1 LFLVTFYL
9 LFLCQSFALNQR
21 TRACVPT
28 VAPLVAN
35 GFLFTRPYSLIK
47 THPLIKGIRA
57 QQENFTATKGA
68 TVGIQTR
75 GGKTKTV

>member
-1 LFLVTFYL
+1 MRVPYKDYFENSTDILYSSPFKIRFLFLLTFYL
-9 LFLCQSFALNQR
+9 LFQGQSFASNQP

-47 THPLIKGIRA
+47 TYPLIR
-57 QQENFTATKGA
+57 E
-68 TVGIQTR
+68 
-75 GGKTKTV
+75 